1 VAGARGLRYH
11 RGMTTAAR
19 WPVSEEE
26 FLSLPESLEKNELID
41 GEVIVSPSPSFWH
54 QEILRRI
61 MLELGTWST
70 GRPNVTVAQAPLDV
84 RFGPNRILQPD
95 AMVFL
100 VRIDRGQVGPIDRVP
115 EICIEV
121 LSSNRAY
128 DRVTKRFLYAEAGVS
143 EYWLLDAGRAI
154 ERWSGPGLATN
165 ELLRDRLSSSLLP
178 GFELDVRRL
187 FADM

>member
-1 VAGARGLRYH
+1 
-11 RGMTTAAR
+11 MSIAAR
-19 WPVSEEE
+19 SRVSEAK

-41 GEVIVSPSPSFWH
+41 GEVIVSPRPSFWH

-61 MLELGTWST
+61 LLELGTWAA
-70 GRPNVTVAQAPLDV
+70 GRPDVTVARAPLDV

-100 VRIDRGQVGPIDRVP
+100 IRIGRGEVGPIDRVP

-143 EYWLLDAGRAI
+143 EYWLLDAGGAV

-165 ELLRDRLSSSLLP
+165 ELLGDRLSSPLLP
-178 GFELDVRRL
+178 GFELDVGRL